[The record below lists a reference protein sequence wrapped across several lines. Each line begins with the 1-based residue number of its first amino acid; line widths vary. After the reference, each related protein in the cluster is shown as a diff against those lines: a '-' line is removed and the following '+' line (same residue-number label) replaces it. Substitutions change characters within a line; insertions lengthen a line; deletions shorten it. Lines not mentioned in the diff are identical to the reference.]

1 MGVGLVKA
9 GVGGADNWSM
19 TTVLVAV
26 NRWRK
31 YGKDRLYVSVPDGS
45 EHGRRLGFKDL
56 VSGEVCAEPGLS
68 ADEESAFMEALA
80 SWGPQAASSPP
91 VVDEESPSPAM
102 SVVEAETGEREPVPG
117 ADEVGL
123 TAAPVVQVKRWRK
136 YGKDRL
142 YVSAPD
148 GSEHGRRLGFVDLV
162 SSEVTRER
170 GLSDGEVAA
179 FERAVASHMGGEAA
193 GESAQPDA
201 QPVVQ
206 ADAQPVV
213 PTPSQSQNGQP
224 AGSPAALMDEVLG
237 PVATG
242 APAEAQP
249 AAGSDQPVAPTPA
262 SAERAVEP
270 AGGPGVPGAPVAAA
284 GTVAPVVE
292 APWVDLATNKPG
304 GAAREVA
311 LQKRAEAPVRTT
323 LARVLGVHTDERAWR
338 IGADGEE
345 VVAARLERMASK
357 DPRWRL
363 LHAVPV
369 GTRGSDI
376 DHVAIGPAGV
386 FTLNT
391 KNHPEAKIWAS
402 GETLTVNNA
411 KTTYVRNARYEA
423 ERASRLLSDA
433 VGFEVPVQG
442 VIVLMGAFEVTI
454 KKQPRDVFISTRRK
468 VSDWLRNHGEV
479 MSQETVE
486 AIYEVARRS
495 TTWTR

>member
-1 MGVGLVKA
+1 MWSSVGVGLVKA

-68 ADEESAFMEALA
+68 ADEESAFVEALA
-80 SWGPQAASSPP
+80 SWGPQGASSAP

-102 SVVEAETGEREPVPG
+102 SVVELETGAREPVSG

-123 TAAPVVQVKRWRK
+123 AAAPVVQVKRWRK

-142 YVSAPD
+142 YVSVPD

-162 SSEVTRER
+162 SGEVTREE
-170 GLSDGEVAA
+170 GLSDGEVVA
-179 FERAVASHMGGEAA
+179 FERAVASHMGGEAV
-193 GESAQPDA
+193 ESVQPDS
-201 QPVVQ
+201 QPV
-206 ADAQPVV
+206 A
-213 PTPSQSQNGQP
+213 PTPSQAGQ
-224 AGSPAALMDEVLG
+224 AVGSPAALLDEVLG
-237 PVATG
+237 PVATA

-249 AAGSDQPVAPTPA
+249 AAGSGQPVTPA
-262 SAERAVEP
+262 PVSVQRDAVEP
-270 AGGPGVPGAPVAAA
+270 AGGPGVPGTPVGTA
-284 GTVAPVVE
+284 GAGAPVVE

-391 KNHPEAKIWAS
+391 KNHPEAKVWAS